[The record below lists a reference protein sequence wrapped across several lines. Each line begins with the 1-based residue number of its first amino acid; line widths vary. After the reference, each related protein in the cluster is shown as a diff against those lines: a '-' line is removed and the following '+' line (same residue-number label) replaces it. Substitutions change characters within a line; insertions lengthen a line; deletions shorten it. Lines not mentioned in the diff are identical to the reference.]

1 MENIDVTNDFL
12 RIELKKINISYKH
25 VNQKNLAR
33 EGDQIIE
40 EEVNKDFHYNF
51 KNIEVNQ
58 LYKNITIENELN
70 HIVRKGINKIKLIP
84 QQKGRQEL

>member
-1 MENIDVTNDFL
+1 MQQTNLAQLENIDVTNDFL

-40 EEVNKDFHYNF
+40 EEVNKDFH
-51 KNIEVNQ
+51 
-58 LYKNITIENELN
+58 
-70 HIVRKGINKIKLIP
+70 
-84 QQKGRQEL
+84 